1 MKGAIFDLDGV
12 LVDTAK
18 YHYQAWKRLAN
29 SVGVEFSLDDN
40 EHLKGVSRAESLELI
55 LKKGNIEKS
64 AGEKQALMEVK
75 NEWYLELAAEMNPDE
90 ALPGAIPFLES
101 CKSKGIKIALGS
113 SSKNAPMILERLGI
127 THLFDAIV
135 DGNVVSKSK
144 PDPTVFLTA
153 AEKLG
158 LAPSDCIVF
167 EDAIS
172 GVQAAKTG
180 GFYCVGIGTKEVLP
194 LADEIATTLG
204 EYSVR

>member
-40 EHLKGVSRAESLELI
+40 EHLKGVSRAESLEII
-55 LKKGNIEKS
+55 LKKGNIAKS
-64 AGEKQALMEVK
+64 AEEKQALMDVK
-75 NEWYLELAAEMNPDE
+75 NEWYLELAAEMNADE

-158 LAPSDCIVF
+158 LTPSECIVF

-180 GFYCVGIGTKEVLP
+180 GFYCVGIGTKEVLT

>member
-64 AGEKQALMEVK
+64 AEEKQALMDVK

-101 CKSKGIKIALGS
+101 CKSKGIKIALV
-113 SSKNAPMILERLGI
+113 R
-127 THLFDAIV
+127 
-135 DGNVVSKSK
+135 
-144 PDPTVFLTA
+144 
-153 AEKLG
+153 
-158 LAPSDCIVF
+158 C
-167 EDAIS
+167 
-172 GVQAAKTG
+172 
-180 GFYCVGIGTKEVLP
+180 YCRRKC
-194 LADEIATTLG
+194 
-204 EYSVR
+204 RF

>member
-64 AGEKQALMEVK
+64 AEEKQALMDVK
-75 NEWYLELAAEMNPDE
+75 NEWYLELAAEMNQDE

-158 LAPSDCIVF
+158 LAPSECIVF

>member
-40 EHLKGVSRAESLELI
+40 EHLKGVSRAESLEII

-64 AGEKQALMEVK
+64 AEEKQSLMDVK
-75 NEWYLELAAEMNPDE
+75 NEWYLELAAEMNADE

-158 LAPSDCIVF
+158 LAPSECIVF

-180 GFYCVGIGTKEVLP
+180 GFYCVGIGTKEVLL

>member
-40 EHLKGVSRAESLELI
+40 EHLKGVSRAESLEII
-55 LKKGNIEKS
+55 LKKGNIAKS
-64 AGEKQALMEVK
+64 AEEKQALMDVK
-75 NEWYLELAAEMNPDE
+75 NEWYLELAAEMNADE
-90 ALPGAIPFLES
+90 ALPGAIPFLEF

-158 LAPSDCIVF
+158 LTPSECIVF

>member
-40 EHLKGVSRAESLELI
+40 EHLKGVSRAESLEII

-64 AGEKQALMEVK
+64 AEEKQSLMDIK
-75 NEWYLELAAEMNPDE
+75 NEWYLELAAEMNADE

-158 LAPSDCIVF
+158 LAPSECIVF

>member
-1 MKGAIFDLDGV
+1 MD
-12 LVDTAK
+12 
-18 YHYQAWKRLAN
+18 
-29 SVGVEFSLDDN
+29 
-40 EHLKGVSRAESLELI
+40 
-55 LKKGNIEKS
+55 
-64 AGEKQALMEVK
+64 VK

-158 LAPSDCIVF
+158 
-167 EDAIS
+167 
-172 GVQAAKTG
+172 
-180 GFYCVGIGTKEVLP
+180 
-194 LADEIATTLG
+194 
-204 EYSVR
+204 

>member
-40 EHLKGVSRAESLELI
+40 EHLKGVSRAESLEII
-55 LKKGNIEKS
+55 LKKGNIAKS
-64 AGEKQALMEVK
+64 AEEKQALMDVK
-75 NEWYLELAAEMNPDE
+75 NEWYLELAAEMNADE

-144 PDPTVFLTA
+144 PDPAVFLTA

-158 LAPSDCIVF
+158 LAPSECIVF

-172 GVQAAKTG
+172 GVQAALCLRLPLQTG
-180 GFYCVGIGTKEVLP
+180 GRGGKGLP
-194 LADEIATTLG
+194 ASCAP
-204 EYSVR
+204 RACP

>member
-64 AGEKQALMEVK
+64 AEEKQALMDVK
-75 NEWYLELAAEMNPDE
+75 NEWYLELAAEMNQDE

-144 PDPTVFLTA
+144 PDPTVFITA
-153 AEKLG
+153 AQKLG
-158 LAPSDCIVF
+158 LAPSECIVF

>member
-18 YHYQAWKRLAN
+18 YHFQAWQRLAN
-29 SVGVEFSLDDN
+29 FMDIEFTEDDN
-40 EHLKGVSRAESLELI
+40 EHLKGVSRAESLERI
-55 LKKGNIEKS
+55 LAKGNVQKTQAEK
-64 AGEKQALMEVK
+64 EELMNLK
-75 NEWYLELAAEMNPDE
+75 NNWYLELVNQMTADE
-90 ALPGAIPFLES
+90 ALPGAIHFLTD

-113 SSKNAPMILERLGI
+113 SSRNAPLILDKLGI
-127 THLFDAIV
+127 SDMFDAIV
-135 DGNVVSKSK
+135 DGNVVSESK
-144 PDPTVFLTA
+144 PDPKVFLTA

-158 LAPSDCIVF
+158 LNPSECIVF

-180 GFYCVGIGTKEVLP
+180 GFFCVGIGTKEVLP
-194 LADEIATTLG
+194 LADEIAISLG

>member
-64 AGEKQALMEVK
+64 AGEKQALMDVK

>member
-40 EHLKGVSRAESLELI
+40 EHLKGVSRAESLEII
-55 LKKGNIEKS
+55 LKKGNIAKS
-64 AGEKQALMEVK
+64 AEEKQALMDVK
-75 NEWYLELAAEMNPDE
+75 NEWYLELAAEMNADE

-144 PDPTVFLTA
+144 PDPAVFLTA

>member
-40 EHLKGVSRAESLELI
+40 EHLKGVSRAESLEII
-55 LKKGNIEKS
+55 LKKGNIAKS
-64 AGEKQALMEVK
+64 AEEKQALMDVK
-75 NEWYLELAAEMNPDE
+75 NEWYLELAAEMNADE

-144 PDPTVFLTA
+144 PDPAVFLTA

-158 LAPSDCIVF
+158 LAPSECIVF

-180 GFYCVGIGTKEVLP
+180 GFYCVGIGTKEILP

>member
-64 AGEKQALMEVK
+64 AEEKQALMDVK
-75 NEWYLELAAEMNPDE
+75 NEWYLELAAEMNQDE

-153 AEKLG
+153 AQKLG
-158 LAPSDCIVF
+158 LAPSECIVF

>member
-64 AGEKQALMEVK
+64 AEEKQALMDVK
-75 NEWYLELAAEMNPDE
+75 NEWYLDLAAEMNPDE
-90 ALPGAIPFLES
+90 ALPGAISFLES

-158 LAPSDCIVF
+158 LAPSECIVF

>member
-18 YHYQAWKRLAN
+18 YHFQAWQRLAN
-29 SVGVEFSLDDN
+29 FMDIEFTEDDN
-40 EHLKGVSRAESLELI
+40 EHLKGVSRAESLERI
-55 LKKGNIEKS
+55 LAKGNMQKTQEEK
-64 AGEKQALMEVK
+64 EQLMALK
-75 NEWYLELAAEMNPDE
+75 NSWYLELVNQMTADE
-90 ALPGAIPFLES
+90 ALPGAINFLTD

-113 SSKNAPMILERLGI
+113 SSRNAPLILDKLGI
-127 THLFDAIV
+127 TALFDAIV
-135 DGNVVSKSK
+135 DGNVVSESK
-144 PDPTVFLTA
+144 PNPKVFLTA
-153 AEKLG
+153 AEQLN
-158 LAPSDCIVF
+158 LTPAECTVF

-194 LADEIATTLG
+194 LADEIAISLG